1 MQRSNSR
8 RLRVC
13 KSEVAENLIRF
24 SKKSAR
30 IPQSRHRPFAE
41 ALCGMAFLCC
51 MVSGCQSPIQNSVEL
66 RRKAAGTIGRS
77 IALPT
82 VWNIA
87 APLELGRV
95 YTMAG
100 DAAHGYF
107 LMPGSEVFVEQTKAL
122 SQSSTYNAA
131 WSETRSGAWNVNAQL
146 TYMGLRGDAAF
157 KNVRSVAFS
166 LTGDQYA
173 FVNNAAGFDN
183 LINLPTFGPALR
195 KKILEDTL
203 RLKAAGLAAGNAKY
217 WIVVQL
223 LTAKNLTVDFTNST
237 SASAGT
243 DVVDPRSSPGG

>member
-1 MQRSNSR
+1 
-8 RLRVC
+8 
-13 KSEVAENLIRF
+13 
-24 SKKSAR
+24 
-30 IPQSRHRPFAE
+30 
-41 ALCGMAFLCC
+41 
-51 MVSGCQSPIQNSVEL
+51 
-66 RRKAAGTIGRS
+66 
-77 IALPT
+77 

-100 DAAHGYF
+100 DASHGYF
-107 LMPGSEVFVEQTKAL
+107 LMPGSDVFVEQTKSL
-122 SQSSTYNAA
+122 SQSSTYNVA

-157 KNVRSVAFS
+157 KNVRSVGFS

-203 RLKAAGLAAGNAKY
+203 RLKAAGLAARNAKY
-217 WIVVQL
+217 WIAVQL

-243 DVVDPRSSPGG
+243 DVVDPSKLAGWLNVQELSPAKASVSHDGTSAVKYTAPGSMGLVAQCVPLLAHTEGPEMGSIYFDDSAVLDQANFLRAR